1 MGRMILILG
10 LSTVA
15 GCDSGSMMMLGMALG
30 SSDSTPAGPTV
41 GLTVGLTVVNQ
52 GTVPVRVQIVADHV
66 EASPSDIQEVV
77 LAPSESTFLTF
88 GDVSLLRV
96 RVLLV
101 SSLTMLFY
109 EAWDQAE
116 LSGLGNQVTV
126 TVTP

>member
-1 MGRMILILG
+1 MILILG

-30 SSDSTPAGPTV
+30 SSDSTPAGP
-41 GLTVGLTVVNQ
+41 TVGLTVVNQ

>member
-30 SSDSTPAGPTV
+30 SSDSTPAGP
-41 GLTVGLTVVNQ
+41 TVGLTVVNQ

>member
-10 LSTVA
+10 LSTVT

-30 SSDSTPAGPTV
+30 SSDSTPAGP
-41 GLTVGLTVVNQ
+41 TVGLTVVNQ

-116 LSGLGNQVTV
+116 LSSLGNQVTV